1 MKSIHNDVVLGTGV
15 AIFAALGIH
24 RALGFGADARVFPLL
39 ILGPTVVLG
48 LVIAIRGHLKQ
59 RQTGDSPDFFASPG
73 RFALVAI
80 GMALALVGLRY
91 LGFLT
96 TSAVTIP
103 VLAVALGYRRPLPI
117 LATTAGFI
125 AMVYIVFI
133 QILSRPLP
141 AEIWTRLGGS

>member
-1 MKSIHNDVVLGTGV
+1 MKSIHNDVVLGTSV
-15 AIFAALGIH
+15 AILAALGIH

-39 ILGPTVVLG
+39 VLGPAVLLG
-48 LVIAIRGHLKQ
+48 LLIAVRGYLKQ
-59 RQTGDSPDFFASPG
+59 TRTGDNPDFFASPG
-73 RFALVAI
+73 RFFLVAGI
-80 GMALALVGLRY
+80 MALALIGLKY

-96 TSAVTIP
+96 TSALTVPLLSVT
-103 VLAVALGYRRPLPI
+103 LGYRRTLPI
-117 LATTAGFI
+117 LATTAGFL